1 MQPTVDTM
9 LKDSETSRYATR
21 RTHRTYTRQFKAEMV
36 AACQVPGASIA
47 AIAGAHAMNANV
59 LHRWLKEH
67 ARSSCHQITLRDPA
81 GAAPTSTPTPAF
93 LPVQLPR
100 QLPVQAT
107 QQTPPVIRIEL
118 RRGATTME
126 MTWPI
131 TAAPDCAAWMRQ
143 LLR

>member
-1 MQPTVDTM
+1 MVRPMRKTRAPTQSQRAIGHITALPFIATM
-9 LKDSETSRYATR
+9 FVMYAMVGR
-21 RTHRTYTRQFKAEMV
+21 SPLQFKMPRLDAY
-36 AACQVPGASIA
+36 
-47 AIAGAHAMNANV
+47 
-59 LHRWLKEH
+59 
-67 ARSSCHQITLRDPA
+67 
-81 GAAPTSTPTPAF
+81 PTPAF
-93 LPVQLPR
+93 LPVQLPH

>member
-1 MQPTVDTM
+1 M
-9 LKDSETSRYATR
+9 LKNSQTPRDATR
-21 RTHRTYTRQFKAEMV
+21 RIRRTYTRQFKAQLV
-36 AACQVPGASIA
+36 AADQQPGASIA
-47 AIAGAHAMNANV
+47 ALALHHGMNANV

-67 ARSSCHQITLRDPA
+67 ALSSCHKITLRDPA
-81 GAAPTSTPTPAF
+81 GTAPTSTPTPAF
-93 LPVQLPR
+93 LPVQLPH

>member
-1 MQPTVDTM
+1 
-9 LKDSETSRYATR
+9 
-21 RTHRTYTRQFKAEMV
+21 
-36 AACQVPGASIA
+36 
-47 AIAGAHAMNANV
+47 MNANV

-67 ARSSCHQITLRDPA
+67 ALSSCHKITLRDPA
-81 GAAPTSTPTPAF
+81 GTAPTSTPTPAF
-93 LPVQLPR
+93 LPVQLPH

>member
-1 MQPTVDTM
+1 M
-9 LKDSETSRYATR
+9 LKDSQTPRYTTQ
-21 RTHRTYTRQFKAEMV
+21 RTHRTYTRQFKAQLV
-36 AACQVPGASIA
+36 AACQQPGASIA
-47 AIAGAHAMNANV
+47 ALALHHGMNANV

-67 ARSSCHQITLRDPA
+67 ARSSCHPIALRDPA
-81 GAAPTSTPTPAF
+81 GAAPTSTPTPEF

-100 QLPVQAT
+100 QRPVQAT

>member
-1 MQPTVDTM
+1 M
-9 LKDSETSRYATR
+9 LKDSQTPRYATR
-21 RTHRTYTRQFKAEMV
+21 RTRRTYTRQFKVQLV
-36 AACQVPGASIA
+36 AACQQPGASIA
-47 AIAGAHAMNANV
+47 ALALDHGMNANV

-107 QQTPPVIRIEL
+107 QQTPPVIRTDL

>member
-1 MQPTVDTM
+1 M
-9 LKDSETSRYATR
+9 LKNSQTPRDTTR
-21 RTHRTYTRQFKAEMV
+21 RTRRTYTRQFKAQLV
-36 AACQVPGASIA
+36 AACQQPGASIA
-47 AIAGAHAMNANV
+47 ALALHHGMNANV

-67 ARSSCHQITLRDPA
+67 ARSSCHPITLRDPA

>member
-1 MQPTVDTM
+1 M
-9 LKDSETSRYATR
+9 LKDSQTPRYATR
-21 RTHRTYTRQFKAEMV
+21 RTRRTYPRQFKAQLI
-36 AACQVPGASIA
+36 AACQQPGASIA
-47 AIAGAHAMNANV
+47 ALALHHGMNANV

-67 ARSSCHQITLRDPA
+67 ALSSCHKITLRDPA
-81 GAAPTSTPTPAF
+81 GTAPTSTPTPAF
-93 LPVQLPR
+93 LPVQLPH